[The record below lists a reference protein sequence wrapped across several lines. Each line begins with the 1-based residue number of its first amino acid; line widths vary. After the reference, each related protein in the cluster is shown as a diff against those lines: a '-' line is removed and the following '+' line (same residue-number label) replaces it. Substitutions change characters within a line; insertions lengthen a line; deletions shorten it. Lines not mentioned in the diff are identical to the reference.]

1 MKQWAS
7 GSIAN
12 LRAWPRE
19 DNRSDQDIAPG
30 AKIASAERL
39 ANSFLTEEERAGLE
53 YGVGALNPD
62 NEGTAELQ
70 AFVSAARARLLRIYA
85 AWWGSDGL
93 NIDHLT
99 QATPA

>member
-1 MKQWAS
+1 VGVGQHRKPPGVAARGQS
-7 GSIAN
+7 FRPGY
-12 LRAWPRE
+12 R
-19 DNRSDQDIAPG
+19 PG